1 MTLTLRARL
10 AVIWT
15 VVFGLLIVIL
25 SVISYVRLEDSL
37 DSDMSVRLTEL
48 TDGLHG
54 YLREDGEKLALDF
67 DEGDNDQRAF
77 VDEATRYYQIYD
89 RQTGQQLSSS
99 DGIAPLALGLT
110 PSEVQAYG
118 DDQRTLEM
126 TTDIGRMRISNSVI
140 PGTNGRS
147 YLLQVG
153 IPLRQM
159 DAALANYRHL
169 LLWLLPLTLIAAVL
183 VAWRLSGF
191 ALRPLGHVAEA
202 ARAIDV
208 SSLERRVPVRGV
220 KDELED
226 VARAFNGILE
236 RLEQSVG
243 EMRQFS
249 AALAHELRTPLT
261 AMRGEM
267 ELALGRMRPDDPQVR
282 AVASQ
287 IEEIDSLRRL
297 IDSIL
302 TLARAEAGQIPLVFA
317 PLDLG
322 ELAASLVDQ
331 LKPVAEA
338 KGIVLRCER
347 HGATVVVADA
357 GWLERLLLNLIDNAI
372 KFTESGGQ
380 VCVRVERRNRSASL
394 TVRDTG
400 IGMTPEVA
408 SHVFERFFRADPA
421 RSSTGSGSGLGLT
434 LVAWIV
440 DRHDGTI
447 ALASEPGKGSAFT
460 VTLPATHDRANEHP
474 RVPFEQARHA

>member
-15 VVFGLLIVIL
+15 VVFGLLIVVL
-25 SVISYVRLEDSL
+25 SVISYDQLERSL
-37 DSDMSVRLTEL
+37 DADMSVRLTEL

-54 YLREDGEKLALDF
+54 YLREDGEGLALDY

-77 VDEATRYYQIYD
+77 VYEAARYYQIYD
-89 RQTGQQLSSS
+89 RQTGQLLNHS
-99 DGIAPLALGLT
+99 DGIVALGLRLT

-126 TTDIGRMRISNSVI
+126 TTDRGRIRISNSVI
-140 PGTNGRS
+140 PGSNGRS

-153 IPLRQM
+153 ILLGQM
-159 DAALANYRHL
+159 DAALAQYRHL
-169 LLWLLPLTLIAAVL
+169 LLWLLPLTLVASVL
-183 VAWRLSGF
+183 VAWWLSGF

-226 VARAFNGILE
+226 VARAFNDILA

-267 ELALGRMRPDDPQVR
+267 ELALGRMRPGDPEAR

-287 IEEIDSLRRL
+287 IEEIDALRRL

-302 TLARAEAGQIPLVFA
+302 TLARAEAGQIPLVFG
-317 PLDLG
+317 PVDLG

-331 LKPVAEA
+331 LTPVAEA

-347 HGATVVVADA
+347 DGAVAVVADA

-372 KFTESGGQ
+372 KFTEPGGQ
-380 VCVRVERRNRSASL
+380 VCVRVEKRDRRAGL
-394 TVRDTG
+394 VVRDTG

-408 SHVFERFFRADPA
+408 AHVFERFFRADPA

-440 DRHDGTI
+440 DRHDGAI
-447 ALASEPGKGSAFT
+447 ALASEPGKGSTFT
-460 VTLPATHDRANEHP
+460 VTLPAIHHRANEHT